1 MMRMKTNHTILTGHR
16 HFYRSLSS
24 LGLLTVS
31 GGRLLLLK
39 CVHDRIDFAPNTSQ
53 YILTKL
59 SSSSLLPVAF
69 QLRKFKFSPFLPNQ
83 TCRNTITDFA
93 VVISILIWSLIGN
106 AFADIPIEKLNV
118 PSKISPTFQ
127 CCDASCTTSWPN
139 ECYGQEAPYGYRSWV
154 VNLSDVNGK
163 TWVPFMAAGP
173 ALLAFVLV
181 FLDDGIT
188 WHLINHPSH
197 KLKHGDAYNWDTIVI
212 GAFVLVN
219 SILGLPWL
227 VAATVRSL
235 NHIHAMAEKLPDGT
249 FVSVHETRLS
259 NLGIHLLVLVTVFA
273 LDVLK
278 LIPVPVLYGVFLF
291 MVSLMFILY
300 PLLCFSTTYMR
311 GLTISSDYL
320 LQGLVSLGT
329 NQFWGRMLMFFMQ
342 PSKYPVQPYTQFMAP
357 KRMHLFTAI
366 QLFFFAALYVVKSIK
381 VIAIA
386 FPILI
391 ALCIPVRVYLLP
403 KIFTRDELILIDS
416 DPDQVKMWIAK
427 REAEEEMLLGSEG
440 EDEGD
445 VKEHEGQPD
454 VEEGNVA
461 AVPAAVDTARPRSR
475 RGNRT
480 KTLSMPAGHFLFQ
493 EEPSVLG
500 PQLRPQITF
509 GGANAGSM
517 FVDTFPTAAYQG
529 TSALAQE
536 TLEGMDLASA
546 PKKSNHRRPRPSRAE
561 RRSSSCPVNNMM
573 FEIQIDT
580 ARAST
585 NQRLRQA
592 NTLATLDEPTG
603 TENVNSVVGSARS
616 SC

>member
-1 MMRMKTNHTILTGHR
+1 M
-16 HFYRSLSS
+16 
-24 LGLLTVS
+24 
-31 GGRLLLLK
+31 
-39 CVHDRIDFAPNTSQ
+39 
-53 YILTKL
+53 
-59 SSSSLLPVAF
+59 
-69 QLRKFKFSPFLPNQ
+69 
-83 TCRNTITDFA
+83 TDFA

-106 AFADIPIEKLNV
+106 AFNEIPIEKLNV

-300 PLLCFSTTYMR
+300 PLLYFSATCIR
-311 GLTISSDYL
+311 GLTISPVYL
-320 LQGLVSLGT
+320 LKGLVSLGT

-366 QLFFFAALYVVKSIK
+366 QMFFFAALYVVKSIK

-416 DPDQVKMWIAK
+416 DPDQVKMWIAN
-427 REAEEEMLLGSEG
+427 REAEEEMLLAKEG
-440 EDEGD
+440 EDEGGVPED
-445 VKEHEGQPD
+445 EGQPD
-454 VEEGNVA
+454 VEEGNA
-461 AVPAAVDTARPRSR
+461 AAAPVDIARPRSR
-475 RGNRT
+475 RGHRT
-480 KTLSMPAGHFLFQ
+480 KTLSMPAGHFMFQ

-500 PQLRPQITF
+500 PQLRPQISF

-529 TSALAQE
+529 TSALSQE

-546 PKKSNHRRPRPSRAE
+546 PKKSNRRPRPSRAE

-580 ARAST
+580 ANGST

-592 NTLATLDEPTG
+592 NQTLATLDEPTG
-603 TENVNSVVGSARS
+603 TENENSVVGSARS
-616 SC
+616 SG

>member
-1 MMRMKTNHTILTGHR
+1 
-16 HFYRSLSS
+16 
-24 LGLLTVS
+24 
-31 GGRLLLLK
+31 
-39 CVHDRIDFAPNTSQ
+39 
-53 YILTKL
+53 
-59 SSSSLLPVAF
+59 VAF

-106 AFADIPIEKLNV
+106 AFQDIPIEKLNV

-259 NLGIHLLVLVTVFA
+259 NLGIHLLVLVTIFA

-291 MVSLMFILY
+291 MVSLIFILY
-300 PLLCFSTTYMR
+300 PLLCFSTTTYIR
-311 GLTISSDYL
+311 GLTISIVYL

-342 PSKYPVQPYTQFMAP
+342 PSKYPVQPYTQFMAT

-416 DPDQVKMWIAK
+416 DPDQVKMWIAN
-427 REAEEEMLLGSEG
+427 REAEEEMLLGNEG
-440 EDEGD
+440 EDEDD
-445 VKEHEGQPD
+445 VPEHEGQPD

-461 AVPAAVDTARPRSR
+461 AAPVAVDTARPRSR

-500 PQLRPQITF
+500 PQLRPQISF

-529 TSALAQE
+529 TSAVAHE

-546 PKKSNHRRPRPSRAE
+546 PKKSNRRPRPSRAE

-580 ARAST
+580 ANGST
-585 NQRLRQA
+585 NQRLHHA
-592 NTLATLDEPTG
+592 NHTLATLDEP
-603 TENVNSVVGSARS
+603 EDSVVGSARS